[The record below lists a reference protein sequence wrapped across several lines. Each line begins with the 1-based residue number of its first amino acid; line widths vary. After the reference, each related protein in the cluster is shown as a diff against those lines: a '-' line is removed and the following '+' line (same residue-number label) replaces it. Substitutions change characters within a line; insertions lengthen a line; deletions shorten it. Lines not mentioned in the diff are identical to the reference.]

1 MEEQN
6 HSLEGQMV
14 ELWESMQ
21 RENERLWSEN
31 EQLQSAQVQMRKDN
45 LDNESKRISL
55 DNELEFAN
63 K

>member
-14 ELWESMQ
+14 EMRESMQ